1 MGSYPAGRR
10 LIVCAGE
17 EQPDFPPLNDAL
29 IALVW
34 IYCCVSKCPPPPL
47 YLLWSL
53 KVGDNWKAQISFYE
67 VETLA
72 IFLRKCR

>member
-34 IYCCVSKCPPPPL
+34 IYCCVSKRSPPPFIYSGAL
-47 YLLWSL
+47 KLEIIGRRKSL
-53 KVGDNWKAQISFYE
+53 SMKWKPWLFS
-67 VETLA
+67 
-72 IFLRKCR
+72 